1 MKTNAAKVAR
11 QYRIQQW
18 ADQIRDCNNRPKE
31 SSVKDWCDEHN
42 ITTANYY
49 YRLKEVRKACLATL
63 PAEQEMQQVIPISTE
78 LASMPVSDE
87 PSFLEIVTD
96 NVTIR
101 VNQDTSPELLRMVL
115 QVTANVE

>member
-42 ITTANYY
+42 ISTANYY

-63 PAEQEMQQVIPISTE
+63 PSEQEMQQIVPIATE
-78 LASMPVSDE
+78 LTSIPALAES
-87 PSFLEIVTD
+87 SFLEIVTN

-101 VNQDTSPELLRMVL
+101 VNQDTAPELLRMVL